1 MLARLAPA
9 SDHSLNDNDT
19 MQHLILYSTSHCS
32 LCDQAL
38 ELLFSM
44 PGLPGVQLEVVDVAN
59 DDSLLERYGEKIPV
73 LRLGERELAAPF
85 GPEELAHFLG
95 AK

>member
-1 MLARLAPA
+1 
-9 SDHSLNDNDT
+9 
-19 MQHLILYSTSHCS
+19 MQYLTLYSTSHCS

-44 PGLPGVQLEVVDVAN
+44 PGLAGVQLEVIDVAD

-73 LRLGERELAAPF
+73 LRMGESELPAPF
-85 GPEELAHFLG
+85 GSEELARFLRG
-95 AK
+95 